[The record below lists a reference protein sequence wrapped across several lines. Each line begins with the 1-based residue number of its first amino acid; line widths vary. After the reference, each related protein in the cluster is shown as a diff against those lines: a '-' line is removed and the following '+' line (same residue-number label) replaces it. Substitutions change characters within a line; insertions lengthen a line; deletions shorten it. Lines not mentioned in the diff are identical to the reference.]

1 MAGWRQRGCPE
12 SCPRRRERG
21 RDFLPHLWD
30 ELEERVREQRA
41 DGECDEKR
49 EDPAEK
55 RLLGTR
61 YNEDSEQGGHV
72 NH

>member
-1 MAGWRQRGCPE
+1 M
-12 SCPRRRERG
+12 
-21 RDFLPHLWD
+21 LPHLWD

-41 DGECDEKR
+41 DGEGDEKR

-55 RLLGTR
+55 RLLGAR
-61 YNEDSEQGGHV
+61 DDEESEQGGHV